1 MLFQQDRG
9 YTMSIE
15 IVNSS
20 DFFLER
26 SSISGSPKFSSS
38 KNNTENIIAVENTKT
53 NTSRGNAYKYTKTGF
68 RQDIN
73 LNVRSNWEA
82 NFVRILNGY
91 KIKFEFEPTV
101 FAFPI
106 KRGTKGYT
114 PDFYL
119 TKSDEWVEIKGYL
132 DDKSKIKLRR
142 FKRYYPE
149 EFEKLVCIISKY
161 SKEACSFMDEIEVPK
176 IIHYEDIRSEYSS
189 LIPNWEGK

>member
-1 MLFQQDRG
+1 
-9 YTMSIE
+9 MSTE

-26 SSISGSPKFSSS
+26 SSISGSPKFFTKSSNTNNILSADKS
-38 KNNTENIIAVENTKT
+38 KSNS
-53 NTSRGNAYKYTKTGF
+53 SRGNAYKHTKTGF
-68 RQDIN
+68 REDIG

-119 TKSDEWVEIKGYL
+119 TESDEWIEIKGYL

-149 EFEKLVCIISKY
+149 EFEKLICIISKY
-161 SKEACSFMDEIEVPK
+161 SKEACSFLDEIEVPK
-176 IIHYEDIRSEYSS
+176 IIFYEDIRNEYSS
-189 LIPNWEGK
+189 LVLNWEGK

>member
-1 MLFQQDRG
+1 MA
-9 YTMSIE
+9 IE
-15 IVNSS
+15 SVHSS
-20 DFFLER
+20 DFFSER
-26 SSISGSPKFSSS
+26 SSLKSPNFSGKKTTNSNTSFSPSKSNSS
-38 KNNTENIIAVENTKT
+38 K
-53 NTSRGNAYKYTKTGF
+53 GNAYKHTKTGY
-68 RQDIN
+68 RQDIE

-82 NFVRILNGY
+82 NFVRILNSY

-119 TKSDEWVEIKGYL
+119 NKSDEWIEIKGYL

-149 EFEKLVCIISKY
+149 EFEKLVCVISRY
-161 SKEACSFMDEIEVPK
+161 SKEACNFMDELSVPK
-176 IIHYEDIRSEYSS
+176 VIYYEDIRSEYS
-189 LIPNWEGK
+189 LLVVNWEGK

>member
-1 MLFQQDRG
+1 MP
-9 YTMSIE
+9 TE

-20 DFFLER
+20 DFFSER
-26 SSISGSPKFSSS
+26 SSISGEPRFTKVISLS
-38 KNNTENIIAVENTKT
+38 ENSLSDTYKKT
-53 NTSRGNAYKYTKTGF
+53 NSSRGNAYKHTKTGF
-68 RQDIN
+68 REDIQ

-119 TKSDEWVEIKGYL
+119 TKSDEWIEIKGYL

-161 SKEACSFMDEIEVPK
+161 SKDARSFMDELEVPRV
-176 IIHYEDIRSEYSS
+176 IFYEDIREQYSS

>member
-1 MLFQQDRG
+1 
-9 YTMSIE
+9 MSTE

-26 SSISGSPKFSSS
+26 SSITGSPKFSTG
-38 KNNTENIIAVENTKT
+38 KDNTPASIAADSRKT
-53 NTSRGNAYKYTKTGF
+53 NSSRGNAYKHTKTGF
-68 RQDIN
+68 REDIQ

-82 NFVRILNGY
+82 NFVRILNAY

-161 SKEACSFMDEIEVPK
+161 SKEACLFMDELEVPK
-176 IIHYEDIRSEYSS
+176 VIYYEDIRSEYSS
-189 LIPNWEGK
+189 LVPNWEGK

>member
-1 MLFQQDRG
+1 MA
-9 YTMSIE
+9 TES
-15 IVNSS
+15 VHSS
-20 DFFLER
+20 DFFSER
-26 SSISGSPKFSSS
+26 SSLKSPNFFSKKITDDSISSS
-38 KNNTENIIAVENTKT
+38 LSKSNS
-53 NTSRGNAYKYTKTGF
+53 SRGNAYKHTKTGY
-68 RQDIN
+68 RQDID

-82 NFVRILNGY
+82 NFVRILNAY

-119 TKSDEWVEIKGYL
+119 TNSDEWIEIKGYL

-161 SKEACSFMDEIEVPK
+161 SKEACNFMDELAVPK
-176 IIHYEDIRSEYSS
+176 VIYYEDIRSEYSS
-189 LIPNWEGK
+189 LVTNWEGK